1 MRVLITLGMG
11 LLVACAATDTKDPLA
26 DSPKLEVT
34 ERSATT
40 LLLRWDAMGTTNNYT
55 VDYLEGVARC
65 TDFPM
70 HNNILPVSG
79 TTRLV
84 TGLSAATRYHIHV
97 HPLPFGNQITHNV
110 FVTTL
115 AAGSPA
121 QAVASADY
129 EKCR

>member
-1 MRVLITLGMG
+1 M
-11 LLVACAATDTKDPLA
+11 
-26 DSPKLEVT
+26 
-34 ERSATT
+34 TT

-55 VDYLEGVARC
+55 VDYL
-65 TDFPM
+65 
-70 HNNILPVSG
+70 
-79 TTRLV
+79 
-84 TGLSAATRYHIHV
+84 HV

-121 QAVASADY
+121 QAVTAADY